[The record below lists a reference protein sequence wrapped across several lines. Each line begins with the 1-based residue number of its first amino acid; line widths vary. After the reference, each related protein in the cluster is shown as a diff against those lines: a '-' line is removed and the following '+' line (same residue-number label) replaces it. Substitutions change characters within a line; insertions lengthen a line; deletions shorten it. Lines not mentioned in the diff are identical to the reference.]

1 MLWLLLKAELFP
13 SAPPPPTPVGV
24 TAAPEPDVATSVVA
38 AGHKT
43 TVGVAIVTVESTL
56 LVVVRLMVLL
66 MGVDE
71 WRTAGCLLVASSAVM
86 ITGVV
91 VVVVVEVGMLMVLT
105 VLVWEVGR
113 RAVLVLLVLVVPTL
127 VVVVPTATS
136 VTRLI
141 VVHVATLVLVRR
153 GYEGVLLNGCA
164 SVKGGV
170 DHGLR
175 ERRAGD
181 RTRAPHGGRSI

>member
-86 ITGVV
+86 ITGV